1 MKTELTGYVKI
12 KRENEYQ
19 FVYASK
25 DYGTFYCVYA
35 RFFLD
40 KKKEILEKIELHI
53 ENYKGLLDLGFIRQ
67 SIDSKYVFSNDET
80 LKIPIPL
87 KVFNSFQRASIDLK
101 GKNIAI
107 EDIKYLHFKK
117 YLFPQSYKDS
127 QSDQNNCPNFNNTFF
142 DNEFNQRILD
152 VNNPKPISKKKLENG
167 KVIDFNHFEVEVAKL
182 ENPVSYIAYLKENFN
197 IPFNILG
204 VQDAFEK
211 KAIGNNCIDSFIK
224 KADN

>member
-67 SIDSKYVFSNDET
+67 SIDSKYVFSNDC
-80 LKIPIPL
+80 
-87 KVFNSFQRASIDLK
+87 NSS
-101 GKNIAI
+101 
-107 EDIKYLHFKK
+107 
-117 YLFPQSYKDS
+117 
-127 QSDQNNCPNFNNTFF
+127 
-142 DNEFNQRILD
+142 
-152 VNNPKPISKKKLENG
+152 
-167 KVIDFNHFEVEVAKL
+167 
-182 ENPVSYIAYLKENFN
+182 
-197 IPFNILG
+197 
-204 VQDAFEK
+204 
-211 KAIGNNCIDSFIK
+211 
-224 KADN
+224 